1 MEVLLKESVE
11 HLGELGDLVQVKP
24 GFARNYLIPQGKATL
39 VHRKNRKS
47 VEREIQKYQAIEQK
61 RIDKLK
67 TYAAELEKAGCTVA
81 VQADE
86 NDKLYGSV
94 TPEEIAKSLK
104 LGGFDVSP
112 KAISTAKPIRAIGVF
127 EAEVDLGSGVVATIK
142 VWVVKE

>member
-24 GFARNYLIPQGKATL
+24 GFARNFLIPKGKATL

-47 VEREIQKYQAIEQK
+47 IEKEIQKYQAIENK
-61 RIDKLK
+61 RIDKLRVF
-67 TYAAELEKAGCTVA
+67 ADELSKAGCTVA

-94 TPEEIAKSLK
+94 ASEDIAKALK

-112 KAISTAKPIRAIGVF
+112 KAISTPKPIRAIGVF
-127 EAEVDLGSGVVATIK
+127 EAQVDLGSEVVATLK

>member
-11 HLGELGDLVQVKP
+11 HLGELGDLVRVKP
-24 GFARNYLIPQGKATL
+24 GYARNFLIPQGKATL

-47 VEREIQKYQAIEQK
+47 IEREIQKYQSIEQK
-61 RIDKLK
+61 RIEKLK
-67 TYAAELEKAGCTVA
+67 SFAAEIEKAGCTVA

-94 TPEEIAKSLK
+94 TPEDIAKALK
-104 LGGFDVSP
+104 LGGFDVVP
-112 KAISTAKPIRAIGVF
+112 KMIKTPKPIRAIGVF
-127 EAEVDLGSGVVATIK
+127 EAEVNLGSDVVATPK